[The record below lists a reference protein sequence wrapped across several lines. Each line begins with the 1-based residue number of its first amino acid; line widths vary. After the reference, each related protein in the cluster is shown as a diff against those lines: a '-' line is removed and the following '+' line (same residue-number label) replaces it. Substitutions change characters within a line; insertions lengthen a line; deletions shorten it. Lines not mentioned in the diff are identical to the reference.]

1 MKNILLFLLSSLQI
15 CLLNLIPLKSQQLVQ
30 ENKIKCPC
38 LQSKIRFDDSSLE
51 KIVLHP
57 EDVLAHSDAFWESDS
72 AYQLVKLWHQRVSF
86 PILMEQWKGWVQSF
100 MNLSTEE
107 RAKNT
112 QLVAAKSMI
121 RKEKEFSETA
131 IPYIYSFLPK
141 DCPDI
146 STTIYFTTAI
156 VASGFQSGNSIVIYG
171 ANADK
176 DNLLI
181 HELFHQGFNKCKP
194 NRLENSSKDS
204 VIYQIYNDLQNEGM
218 ATYVGYKGLKKNP
231 HSRTDMLKDDYK
243 LFENHEELNAL
254 LNKMNEVFKIA
265 SILGEKKL
273 KDSLWQVGSTDR
285 AYYVVGCYMTKT
297 IDEKLGRDALVE
309 TISKGP
315 QSFLRTYNSLV
326 DEKLCVFDLFA
337 RQ

>member
-1 MKNILLFLLSSLQI
+1 MLVSS
-15 CLLNLIPLKSQQLVQ
+15 
-30 ENKIKCPC
+30 
-38 LQSKIRFDDSSLE
+38 
-51 KIVLHP
+51 
-57 EDVLAHSDAFWESDS
+57 
-72 AYQLVKLWHQRVSF
+72 
-86 PILMEQWKGWVQSF
+86 
-100 MNLSTEE
+100 
-107 RAKNT
+107 
-112 QLVAAKSMI
+112 
-121 RKEKEFSETA
+121 
-131 IPYIYSFLPK
+131 
-141 DCPDI
+141 
-146 STTIYFTTAI
+146 
-156 VASGFQSGNSIVIYG
+156 FQ
-171 ANADK
+171 
-176 DNLLI
+176 
-181 HELFHQGFNKCKP
+181 
-194 NRLENSSKDS
+194 DS
-204 VIYQIYNDLQNEGM
+204 VIYQIYNDIQNEGI
-218 ATYVGYKGLKKNP
+218 ATYVGYKGLKEFP
-231 HSRTDMLKDDYK
+231 HCRTDMLKDDYK

>member
-121 RKEKEFSETA
+121 RKEKEFSE
-131 IPYIYSFLPK
+131 YI
-141 DCPDI
+141 
-146 STTIYFTTAI
+146 
-156 VASGFQSGNSIVIYG
+156 
-171 ANADK
+171 
-176 DNLLI
+176 
-181 HELFHQGFNKCKP
+181 
-194 NRLENSSKDS
+194 R
-204 VIYQIYNDLQNEGM
+204 
-218 ATYVGYKGLKKNP
+218 
-231 HSRTDMLKDDYK
+231 
-243 LFENHEELNAL
+243 
-254 LNKMNEVFKIA
+254 
-265 SILGEKKL
+265 
-273 KDSLWQVGSTDR
+273 
-285 AYYVVGCYMTKT
+285 
-297 IDEKLGRDALVE
+297 
-309 TISKGP
+309 
-315 QSFLRTYNSLV
+315 
-326 DEKLCVFDLFA
+326 
-337 RQ
+337 